1 MATLFLIHGFIGS
14 GKTTFSRQLALQ
26 ENAVRFSPDEW
37 MDHFYGNNPPQE
49 LFADYDR
56 RNKDMIWSMAAEFLK
71 RGQNVILDYGF
82 WQRASRDAYKDC
94 AKQLGVK
101 CVLYALE
108 SDYETCKQRALKRT
122 ADMPKGE
129 LFIDENAL
137 QMFWKKFESTQPDE
151 GAIPPPPSL
160 RGA

>member
-14 GKTTFSRQLALQ
+14 GKTTFAKKLAER

-37 MDHFYGNNPPQE
+37 MAHFYGNNPPQE
-49 LFADYDR
+49 FFADYDR

-82 WQRASRDAYKDC
+82 WQRA
-94 AKQLGVK
+94 
-101 CVLYALE
+101 
-108 SDYETCKQRALKRT
+108 LKRT
-122 ADMPKGE
+122 AEMPEGE

-137 QMFWKKFESTQPDE
+137 RMFWTKFEPVEENE
-151 GAIPPPPSL
+151 GAIYPPPSL